1 MCSAKSPSSDHE
13 IPVDESGGKDI
24 WSHLKQKTG
33 FKKIWNL
40 LPQWNP
46 LLKSPACEDLRDAR
60 EPHRRK
66 KIVNSIKF
74 EASRAYTDL
83 CSTETDTYRL
93 HPAAVVGPVQQG
105 LALFAP
111 AIQVAGRAV
120 FLQLSYVPAH
130 GFPAFD
136 LSFIIGAASSHVVA
150 AIPLKPA
157 AGIIGVDPALGDPV
171 GERF

>member
-1 MCSAKSPSSDHE
+1 MKYLLTSLVEKT
-13 IPVDESGGKDI
+13 SGHT
-24 WSHLKQKTG
+24 SNRKQG
-33 FKKIWNL
+33 LRRFGIYCRNGIHCC
-40 LPQWNP
+40 
-46 LLKSPACEDLRDAR
+46 KSPACKDLRDAR

-120 FLQLSYVPAH
+120 FL
-130 GFPAFD
+130 
-136 LSFIIGAASSHVVA
+136 
-150 AIPLKPA
+150 
-157 AGIIGVDPALGDPV
+157 
-171 GERF
+171 